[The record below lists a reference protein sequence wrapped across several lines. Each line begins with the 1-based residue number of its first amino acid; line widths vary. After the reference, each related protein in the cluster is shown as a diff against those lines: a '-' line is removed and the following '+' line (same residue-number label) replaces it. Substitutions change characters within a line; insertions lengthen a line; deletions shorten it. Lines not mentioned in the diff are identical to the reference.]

1 MLRLVSIIQRG
12 NERSIRLAENLG
24 GRRDAKSRPR
34 SAKSPRAL
42 LGTRLRQKRVA
53 AHRTRE

>member
-42 LGTRLRQKRVA
+42 GTRLRQKRVA